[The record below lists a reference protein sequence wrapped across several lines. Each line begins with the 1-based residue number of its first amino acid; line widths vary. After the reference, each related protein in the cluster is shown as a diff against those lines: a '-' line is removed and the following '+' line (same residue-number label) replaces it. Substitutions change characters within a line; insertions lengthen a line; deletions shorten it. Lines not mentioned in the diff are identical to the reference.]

1 MTVASFKGLRL
12 FTRRMCID
20 QYLSSYNEAVLTIVC
35 YFVMKLYSSLDES
48 GEIIDVL
55 IRVRPNLVL
64 TDERQS
70 QTVD

>member
-1 MTVASFKGLRL
+1 MDDASFKDSRL

-48 GEIIDVL
+48 GEIIGVL
-55 IRVRPNLVL
+55 IRGRPH
-64 TDERQS
+64 
-70 QTVD
+70 